1 MMDPTG
7 SPEMMPLRSLLLF
20 LSLCAFVGPD
30 LTRATVIDWG
40 NTGTDFNTNGNWIGG
55 AAPGSADIAQFSS
68 AKVFDPNL
76 SASLTIQ
83 GLTFT
88 VDAYT
93 LTNSGGAALTLTNTG
108 SNDTA
113 QTSAILGS
121 NNSGTNTISAPIIL
135 GGTAGLTQS
144 ISQKAGGTLVINGTI
159 TNTNAITVR
168 LAAAGTIR
176 LTADNSAT
184 LSAPINLLDDTTLQI
199 GNNNAL
205 GSGVLSVL
213 ANGTTIQSD
222 SAVNRI
228 LPNAL
233 FDSANVMTFGAGG
246 ELTFL
251 GGMTQDAD
259 QTVVVNNN
267 RVMVSSL
274 ASDTSALRNIT
285 KEGPGALLVT
295 GNRTQGGMTK
305 VTGGTFGV
313 AGSFSSQDVILNGG
327 VLALNDAGLGG
338 AFTRALGT
346 TTSTMRWTNSGG
358 FAAYGSN
365 PSWGAAND
373 LTVNVGG
380 AGATLTWGATSNFLA
395 SGQTLILG
403 SNVSNGTVN
412 FQNGLNFGASDQ
424 TIQVNRGDTAP
435 AGRVDAVLSGVIAS
449 SGGGFNKT
457 GTGTLDL
464 TANNTYTGP
473 TNVNAGTL
481 LVDGNQS
488 AATGTV
494 TVNSGATLGGS
505 GTIGGNVTVN
515 SGGTLAPGNSTGILT
530 TGSLSLASNSNFVLE
545 LNNAVP
551 GTGYD
556 QVIVKGSVTLSLGN
570 IVVVAGGGL
579 TLGEKFYVVLNDGTD
594 AVNGTFTQG
603 STVTSGSYTFTINY
617 SDNGDAGSVG
627 NDVSL
632 TVASVPEPE
641 TWVLLIVGIAALGG
655 FTKLVRPTPKS
666 ANSLR

>member
-1 MMDPTG
+1 MSATNLIQRKSAACLIAAAIALATIQP
-7 SPEMMPLRSLLLF
+7 
-20 LSLCAFVGPD
+20 A
-30 LTRATVIDWG
+30 RANIIDWG
-40 NTGTDFNTNGNWIGG
+40 NTGSDFNTGG
-55 AAPGSADIAQFSS
+55 DWVGGTAPGSADIARFST

-113 QTSAILGS
+113 QTSAILGA
-121 NNSGTNTISAPIIL
+121 NVTGTNTINAPIIL

-168 LAAAGTIR
+168 LAAAGTIDI
-176 LTADNSAT
+176 TADNSAT
-184 LSAPINLLDDTTLQI
+184 LNAPVQLWDDTTLQI

-205 GSGVLSVL
+205 GTGVLSVM
-213 ANGTTIQSD
+213 ASGTTIQSD
-222 SAVNRI
+222 SATNRI

-246 ELTFL
+246 DLTFL

-267 RVMVSSL
+267 SVTVSSL
-274 ASDTSALRNIT
+274 ASNNSTLRNIT
-285 KEGPGALLVT
+285 KEGNGALLVS
-295 GNRTQGGMTK
+295 GNRTQGGVTK

-313 AGSFSSQDVILNGG
+313 AGSFTSQDVILNGG
-327 VLALNDAGLGG
+327 VLALNDAGLGEP
-338 AFTRALGT
+338 FTRALGT
-346 TTSTMRWTNSGG
+346 TNTTMRWTDSGG

-365 PSWGAAND
+365 PSWGAANN
-373 LTVNVGG
+373 LTVNIGG
-380 AGATLTWGATSNFLA
+380 AGATLTWGTTSNFLA

-412 FQNGLNFGASDQ
+412 FQNGLNFGATDQ
-424 TIQVNRGDTAP
+424 TIQVNRGATAP
-435 AGRVDAVLSGVIAS
+435 TGGVDAVISGVIGS
-449 SGGGFNKT
+449 SGGGLNKT

-464 TANNTYTGP
+464 TANNTYSGP

-488 AATGTV
+488 AATGAV
-494 TVNSGATLGGS
+494 TVSSGATLGGS
-505 GTIGGNVTVN
+505 GIIGGTVTVN
-515 SGGTLAPGNSTGILT
+515 GGGTLAPGNSTGILT
-530 TGSLSLASNSNFVLE
+530 TGSLSLSSNSNFVLE
-545 LNNAVP
+545 LNNTVP

-556 QVIVKGSVTLSLGN
+556 QVIVNGSVTLSLGN

-579 TLGEKFYVVLNDGTD
+579 SLGQKFYVVLNDGSD

-603 STVTSGSYTFTINY
+603 STVTSGAYTFTINY
-617 SDNGDAGSVG
+617 SDNGDGGPVG

-632 TVASVPEPE
+632 TVAAVPEPN
-641 TWVLLIVGIAALGG
+641 TWAMLAIGLLLLIGIRR
-655 FTKLVRPTPKS
+655 FRI
-666 ANSLR
+666 LRA